1 MATQID
7 KNGLNI
13 LRQVLNLTF
22 NKNLQFLQER
32 FPHIAARFK
41 EHKPKSMGL
50 EMDPLGRL
58 NICGA
63 EGFIYDGDPKE
74 ICAKQAK
81 DYFDRP
87 VTGIYRLS
95 QTGWEASMKLFRHA
109 NLLKE
114 LVELGEEHSKEA
126 VALGERD
133 PYHWFPFFTVLG
145 VGIGYHL
152 ETILAHAEKIG
163 HLFIYEPNDDL
174 FFASLHVFDY
184 RQLFE
189 AFTKQNKGITLLVG
203 CEQEEFIHT
212 VQKVMFKIGIFKSC
226 VLPIYRH
233 YDSKTADE
241 SLKRF
246 FDNLSNFYA
255 GFGFFED
262 EVISTRHTMKNMA
275 GGCNLMADSP
285 SGHEFDRPVFICANG
300 PSIDYSL
307 DYIREHRD
315 DIILV
320 SCGTALK
327 TLHNAGIKPHIHIEI
342 ERVEY
347 LADWVREVDPS
358 GEFVG
363 DIHLV
368 GMNTLSPGVVEQFKE
383 ATLFWKPNDV
393 GTELARVTLMKDFH
407 QYLHLFNSNPTVS
420 NAAMA
425 LAIHFKA
432 PQVYLFGVDVGYVDP
447 KYHHSKDSAYYGEF
461 KGAFE
466 KGSSGSHKPVPGN
479 FREKVSTS
487 AVFDWCRHVLELV
500 IRIKGEGTEVFN
512 TADGA
517 RIEGT
522 TPCRIEDIELPA
534 PKSEPFDPD
543 AWIAAARV
551 KKPVTFEILYDNFK
565 QRQRTIRKLLKFL
578 TDERVQEID
587 WATNDVFELF
597 QRNHLELRKHIGG
610 QDNPAVRMIEGSVTY
625 LQITILGYLHMMPNA
640 EIRARFVTAA
650 MKIFHQYFKEMKG
663 IFKGLEQELKE
674 LEESRK

>member
-1 MATQID
+1 MAIQVD
-7 KNGLNI
+7 KNSLNL

-22 NKNLQFLQER
+22 TKNLAFLKER
-32 FPHIAARFK
+32 FPHLAEKF
-41 EHKPKSMGL
+41 ETYKPKSMGL
-50 EMDPLGRL
+50 EMDPMGRL

-63 EGFIYDGDPKE
+63 EGFIYDGDPKQVCE
-74 ICAKQAK
+74 EQAKQ
-81 DYFDRP
+81 YFDRP

-95 QTGWEASMKLFRHA
+95 QQGWEASMKLFRHA

-114 LVELGEEHSKEA
+114 LVDMGEGYAKKAVEA
-126 VALGERD
+126 GVRE

-152 ETILAHAEKIG
+152 EKIQLQADKIG

-174 FFASLHVFDY
+174 FYASLHVTDY
-184 RQLFE
+184 RQLFDT
-189 AFTKQNKGITLLVG
+189 FTSQNKGITLLVG
-203 CEQEEFIHT
+203 CGQEEFVHT

-226 VLPIYRH
+226 ALPIYRH

-241 SLKRF
+241 SLRRF

-275 GGCNLMADSP
+275 AGCNLMANDV
-285 SGHEFDRPVFICANG
+285 GEHGFDRPVFICANG

-307 DYIREHRD
+307 DYIKQHRD
-315 DIILV
+315 EVIVI

-347 LADWVREVDPS
+347 LADWIREVDPQ
-358 GEFVG
+358 GDYLK

-368 GMNTLSPGVVEQFKE
+368 GMNTLSPGVVSQFKE
-383 ATLFWKPNDV
+383 ATLFFKPNDV
-393 GTELARVTLMKDFH
+393 GTELARVTLFKDFA

-447 KYHHSKDSAYYGEF
+447 EYHHSKASAYYGQF
-461 KGAFE
+461 KGVFE
-466 KGSSGSHKPVPGN
+466 KGGSGAHKRVKGN
-479 FREKVSTS
+479 FRDMVSTS

-500 IRIKGEGTEVFN
+500 IRIKGEGMEFFN
-512 TADGA
+512 TSDGA
-517 RIEGT
+517 RIEGA
-522 TPCRIEDIELPA
+522 TPCKIEDISLPEA
-534 PKSEPFDPD
+534 PETPFDSD
-543 AWIAAARV
+543 QWIAKARV
-551 KKPVTFEILYDNFK
+551 QKPVTFEMLYDNFR
-565 QRQRTIRKLLKFL
+565 QRQRTIRKLLNFL
-578 TDERVQEID
+578 ADDDVLEID
-587 WATNDVFELF
+587 WAENDVFDLF
-597 QRNHLELRKHIGG
+597 QRNHLQLRKHVGG
-610 QDNPAVRMIEGSVTY
+610 QDNPSVRMIEGSMTY
-625 LQITILGYLHMMPNA
+625 LQITILGYMHMIPNNDL
-640 EIRARFVTAA
+640 RNQFVTEG
-650 MKIFHQYFKEMKG
+650 IELFVRYFKEMKT
-663 IFKGLEQELKE
+663 IFKGLEKE
-674 LEESRK
+674 LEELALKVK